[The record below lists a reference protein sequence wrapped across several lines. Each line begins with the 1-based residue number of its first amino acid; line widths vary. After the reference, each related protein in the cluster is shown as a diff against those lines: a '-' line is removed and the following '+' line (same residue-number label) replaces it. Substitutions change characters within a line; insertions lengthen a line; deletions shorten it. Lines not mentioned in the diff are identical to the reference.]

1 MEVGGERGHVVA
13 VVRQRDAAERGH
25 GARDLR
31 LGEEAEEAEHGEA
44 AVVDLDEA
52 AALLLLGGGVLRE
65 ADGIPEVER
74 DRVRDLVLV
83 AGLGAVER
91 GERARLAALGVVRA
105 AGARLREELEEA
117 DEEDNLPLARLRDLV
132 PEFGRRLGGVVT
144 RDVDGQLDAVR
155 VEACVE
161 IKILQCIRS

>member
-25 GARDLR
+25 GARELG

-65 ADGIPEVER
+65 ADRVPARKSTVMACR
-74 DRVRDLVLV
+74 D
-83 AGLGAVER
+83 GLISAQTHTR
-91 GERARLAALGVVRA
+91 GRA
-105 AGARLREELEEA
+105 APGA
-117 DEEDNLPLARLRDLV
+117 
-132 PEFGRRLGGVVT
+132 G
-144 RDVDGQLDAVR
+144 
-155 VEACVE
+155 
-161 IKILQCIRS
+161 S

>member
-25 GARDLR
+25 GARELG

-65 ADGIPEVER
+65 AD
-74 DRVRDLVLV
+74 RVPARKSKVSLGQSVDGVASMACR
-83 AGLGAVER
+83 AGLVYAQTRTR
-91 GERARLAALGVVRA
+91 GRA
-105 AGARLREELEEA
+105 APGA
-117 DEEDNLPLARLRDLV
+117 
-132 PEFGRRLGGVVT
+132 G
-144 RDVDGQLDAVR
+144 
-155 VEACVE
+155 
-161 IKILQCIRS
+161 S

>member
-83 AGLGAVER
+83 AGL
-91 GERARLAALGVVRA
+91 RLLNEGNAPG
-105 AGARLREELEEA
+105 
-117 DEEDNLPLARLRDLV
+117 LPPLV
-132 PEFGRRLGGVVT
+132 
-144 RDVDGQLDAVR
+144 
-155 VEACVE
+155 
-161 IKILQCIRS
+161 